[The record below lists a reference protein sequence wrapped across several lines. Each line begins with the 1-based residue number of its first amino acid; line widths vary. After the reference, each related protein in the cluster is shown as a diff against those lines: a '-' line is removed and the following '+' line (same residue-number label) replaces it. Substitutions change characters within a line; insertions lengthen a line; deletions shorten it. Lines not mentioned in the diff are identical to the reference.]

1 MGDAGLKRPIVFV
14 AILVVAAAA
23 GGAVWYTKHKQAAP
37 VAATSNTVYV
47 PVSVGEV
54 RISRMV
60 NRITSYGNL
69 VPQRT
74 VNIVPNEPGQMTKLL
89 FKDGASVEAGAALAQ
104 MDDRIAQAQ
113 VQSSQ
118 AQYNADVLN
127 LKRIESLA
135 NRSLDS
141 MRNLEQAQSKAA
153 MSQSDLLINQ
163 RKLDQLTLRAPFPG
177 SLGPH
182 NVDEGAYLNTG
193 QTIVRLDDMS
203 QFDIEFRM
211 PASIAP
217 LMKDGMHIHVRLPGQ
232 GDDEADTIGR
242 LSFIDPVISTDSRSV
257 LLRALVPNDKG
268 VFRPGLFVHVR
279 LDLDAHDNALVVPV
293 SAVLLELSGSYV
305 FVVDDH
311 NIAKRRQVETG
322 LSDDRMIE
330 IVSGLKV
337 GEKVVTVGQFRLSD
351 GDTVKIVP
359 APTTVQVGN
368 N

>member
-1 MGDAGLKRPIVFV
+1 LKRPIVFV
-14 AILVVAAAA
+14 AILVIVAAA
-23 GGAVWYTKHKQAAP
+23 GGAVWYNKHKHDTHE
-37 VAATSNTVYV
+37 VATTTNIVLV
-47 PVSVGEV
+47 PVSVTEV
-54 RISRMV
+54 RTARMV

-89 FKDGASVEAGAALAQ
+89 FKDGASVEAGTPLAQ

-113 VQSSQ
+113 LQSAQ

-127 LKRIESLA
+127 FKRIESLA
-135 NRSLDS
+135 TRSLDS
-141 MRNLEQAQSKAA
+141 ARNLEQAQSKAA
-153 MSQSDLLINQ
+153 GSQSDLLINQ

-177 SLGPH
+177 VLGPH
-182 NVDEGAYLNTG
+182 NVDEGTYLNSG
-193 QTIVRLDDMS
+193 QTIVRLDDIS
-203 QFDIEFRM
+203 QFEIEFRM

-217 LMKDGMHIHVRLPGQ
+217 LMKDGMPIHVRLPGQ
-232 GDDEADTIGR
+232 SEEEADSIGK
-242 LSFIDPVISTDSRSV
+242 LSFIDPAISTDSRSV
-257 LLRALVPNDKG
+257 LLRALVPNDRG
-268 VFRPGLFVHVR
+268 MFRPGLFVHVR

-293 SAVLLELSGSYV
+293 SAVLLELSGSSV

-311 NIAKRRQVETG
+311 NVARRREVETD

-359 APTTVQVGN
+359 APAPTTGRAGN
-368 N
+368 